1 MRKFTPVNRTQ
12 AIAQQ
17 PQRPAASVKYN
28 YRVCICGVVRD
39 IEPYINTTVQNLN
52 RIASW
57 FTKADI
63 VLVESDSS
71 DRTVQFL
78 SRQPNIQFVTLGNLT
93 QQGIHSREE
102 RIAKCRNTYLNH
114 VTKNLLNY
122 DLMIVV
128 DTDDVLT
135 ETVND
140 NLFETCLSPSVYPTW
155 DAVFANQSYRYYDIW
170 ALRDQIVNYD
180 CWEKINSREMDKVTA
195 ILQHQHH
202 IPKNTPMKPVISAFG
217 GLGIYK
223 TSCLNE
229 ECVYIGADNGKTM
242 CEHVSLNTYLTSKG
256 YKLFI
261 DPAMVLE
268 TPLSFAKYYT

>member
-1 MRKFTPVNRTQ
+1 M
-12 AIAQQ
+12 
-17 PQRPAASVKYN
+17 
-28 YRVCICGVVRD
+28 
-39 IEPYINTTVQNLN
+39 
-52 RIASW
+52 ASW

-63 VLVESDSS
+63 VLIESDSS
-71 DRTVQFL
+71 DRTAQFL
-78 SRQPNIQFVTLGNLT
+78 SRQPNIQFMSLGNLA
-93 QQGIHSREE
+93 QQGLRAREE
-102 RIAKCRNTYLNH
+102 RIAKCRNAYLSH
-114 VTKNLLNY
+114 VIKNALNY

-135 ETVND
+135 EPLSDT
-140 NLFETCLSPSVYPTW
+140 LFENCLNPAVFPSW

-170 ALRDQIVNYD
+170 ALRDQTVNYD
-180 CWEKINSREMDKVTA
+180 CWEKISSKEMDKVNA

-217 GLGIYK
+217 GLGVYK
-223 TSCLNE
+223 TSCLTE
-229 ECVYIGADNGKTM
+229 DCIYIGSDNGKTM
-242 CEHVSLNTYLTSKG
+242 CEHVSLNTYITSKG